1 MQLQLDG
8 RPSSFRVSN
17 PFLIETSVSN
27 LVPLTRPQSPDIW
40 QNSNGGISDFRVSGQ
55 SLLKENYHNFRTS
68 DDIDMKLGPVPKL
81 DKRDNT
87 TSKKLTMAS
96 CRQIVMSLSIFQ
108 SMANMEQSGNQIQ
121 ETLSIKFTFSLKV
134 TFYLTKTENR
144 I

>member
-27 LVPLTRPQSPDIW
+27 LVPLTRPQSPDIG

-81 DKRDNT
+81 DKRDKT
-87 TSKKLTMAS
+87 TLKKLTMAS